1 MLNSASCVRVYTLMF
16 FLLIFNK
23 SNAQLDDFFNSEWSK
38 ITYKVEVEPKFNI
51 ADTKTIIISEV
62 VNPNNEENNHSYDI
76 YDDMSNNITSIDGLT
91 LIDRGKTEA
100 LLKEFKFQQSG
111 LVDKKQIKKLGDF
124 YGSGLLIFARI
135 QTDNFGQSIETE
147 KSLLNKN
154 GCNIQ
159 KRMVG
164 FYDLQINLKIID
176 LKTASIVLSQN
187 LSASEKGK
195 GPTYDC
201 STPADLDSNSL
212 YQKARIEIG
221 KKFKELFVL
230 HTKEHT
236 IDFQTSSKFNK
247 DLKKAITLLEI
258 DDFEAGYQMIKD
270 MAAIE
275 YKKDR
280 TKSSAIYNLA
290 MMQLFNEEF
299 EESLANAKKAYMLN
313 SKNKACLE
321 IIEQLK

>member
-1 MLNSASCVRVYTLMF
+1 MLKSTFFFRVGTLVF
-16 FLLIFNK
+16 FLLFFNT
-23 SNAQLDDFFNSEWSK
+23 SQAQFDDIFNSEWSE

-62 VNPNNEENNHSYDI
+62 VNPSNEVNNHAVDI

-91 LIDRGKTEA
+91 LIDRGKTDA

-135 QTDNFGQSIETE
+135 QTDNFGQSIETK
-147 KSLLNKN
+147 KSLISKN
-154 GCNIQ
+154 GC
-159 KRMVG
+159 KTERKMVG

-176 LKTASIVLSQN
+176 LRTASIVLSQN
-187 LSASEKGK
+187 LSASAKGK

-201 STPADLDSNSL
+201 ATPADLDSNSL
-212 YQKARIEIG
+212 YQKARVEIG

-236 IDFQTSSKFNK
+236 IDFQTSNKFNK

-258 DDFEAGYQMIKD
+258 DDFDAGYQMIKD
-270 MAAIE
+270 MAGKE
-275 YKKDR
+275 FKKDK
-280 TKSSAIYNLA
+280 TKSAAIYNLA